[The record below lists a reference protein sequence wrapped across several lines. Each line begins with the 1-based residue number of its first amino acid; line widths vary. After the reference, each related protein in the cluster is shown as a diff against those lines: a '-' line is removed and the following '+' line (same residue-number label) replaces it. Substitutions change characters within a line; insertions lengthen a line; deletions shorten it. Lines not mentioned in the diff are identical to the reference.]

1 MTSPENP
8 EIVPSLKQ
16 AIANE
21 IGRDPTLIPEH
32 GVKLE
37 VATKEYAEPMAALY
51 KSAFDR
57 GDYFASRYDSPEE
70 QIFSPDWLA
79 QDLQEPDHI
88 RFVFT
93 DHERQLLGATAF
105 FHDSDS
111 EAGPL
116 MTSDATQIDHAGR
129 GMRIMDYFFKRI
141 VPVIEASGAGL
152 ATDFVLTPESK
163 GLRRTLQTDLG
174 MVAIGIHP
182 HALHHRE
189 LGITRSEI
197 SAIKYRELAP
207 KSAQILPFFEPLYRI
222 VQSQLPSLPEPEI
235 IQSRPQITESM
246 VIECE
251 SEIVK
256 TVSGADPQSQLE
268 ALEAG
273 YLPVEFDP
281 GGNQFKVA
289 QYPRKSPDLDF
300 ILTNEQVQANKF
312 LITYMNDVLFA
323 TYRPD

>member
-1 MTSPENP
+1 MKLPEVSRIEP
-8 EIVPSLKQ
+8 DLKQ
-16 AIANE
+16 AIDVE
-21 IGRDPTLIPEH
+21 LYRDPALIPERNVDF
-32 GVKLE
+32 GL
-37 VATKEYAEPMAALY
+37 AGAEYAEPMADLY
-51 KSAFDR
+51 KRAYER
-57 GDYFASRYDSPEE
+57 GDYFASRYDNPEE
-70 QIFSPDWLA
+70 QIFNPDWLA
-79 QDLQEPDHI
+79 QDLLDPSHI
-88 RFVFT
+88 RFIFT
-93 DHERQLLGATAF
+93 DRERQLLGATAF
-105 FHDSDS
+105 FHDGDS

-116 MTSDATQIDHAGR
+116 MTSDATQIDHNGR

-197 SAIKYRELAP
+197 SAVKYHELTP
-207 KSAQILPFFEPLYRI
+207 KPAQVLPFFEPLYRI

-235 IQSRPQITESM
+235 IQSMPQIRESM
-246 VIECE
+246 FIDCD

-256 TVSGADPQSQLE
+256 MVSGSDPQGQLE

-281 GGNQFKVA
+281 DGNQFKVA
-289 QYPRKSPDLDF
+289 QYPRKSPDLGF
-300 ILTNEQVQANKF
+300 ILTSEQVQSNKH
-312 LITYMNDVLFA
+312 LVKYLNDVLFS
-323 TYRPD
+323 TYGHN